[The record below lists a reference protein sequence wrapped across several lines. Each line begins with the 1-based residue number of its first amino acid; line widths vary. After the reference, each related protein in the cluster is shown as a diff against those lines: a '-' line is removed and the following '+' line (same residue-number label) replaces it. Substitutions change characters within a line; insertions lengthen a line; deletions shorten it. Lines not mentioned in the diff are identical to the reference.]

1 MAVLF
6 CLCAKKPLMMNGS
19 LWLFPRQDLVEEI
32 DNLSLPPYPVVAHV
46 LSPVVYP
53 RRNVLLSEH
62 GIQLSC
68 SSQQVVLPSALS
80 HTADYLAL
88 PVELVVVVVRRKV
101 A

>member
-1 MAVLF
+1 MANIRTKTLR
-6 CLCAKKPLMMNGS
+6 CAVCGQS
-19 LWLFPRQDLVEEI
+19 
-32 DNLSLPPYPVVAHV
+32 
-46 LSPVVYP
+46 
-53 RRNVLLSEH
+53 
-62 GIQLSC
+62 